1 MNQYDNAIGVL
12 TAIAGTLADDPTR
25 LAFYTDM
32 KASVVSGNPKEA
44 DFGDY
49 GVTLATVKAALP
61 ATNPVNATA
70 WELSVAGIFKQVAC
84 FIEESNELE
93 APIAGNTAGT
103 SHKDL
108 IMAKIDVR
116 IAAL

>member
-1 MNQYDNAIGVL
+1 MNQYDNAIEVL
-12 TAIAGTLADDPTR
+12 TAMAAAMADDPTR
-25 LAFYTDM
+25 LLFYTNM
-32 KASVVSGNPKEA
+32 KASILSVNPKES
-44 DFGDY
+44 DFSDY
-49 GVTLATVKAALP
+49 GVTLAEMTEALP
-61 ATNPVNATA
+61 ARNPINATA
-70 WELSVAGIFKQVAC
+70 WELSVPGICKQVAC

-108 IMAKIDVR
+108 ILAEIDVR